1 MTAQKII
8 QDFEEYMTKYGG
20 SYDVWYIGI
29 TSDINQRLF
38 VEHQVHENGDVWIY
52 TPADSNE
59 IARSVEK
66 YFVDLGCDGGT
77 GGGDN
82 SSKTVYSYKKNLH
95 TNP

>member
-1 MTAQKII
+1 MTGQKIV
-8 QDFEEYMTKYGG
+8 QDFKEYINGG
-20 SYDVWYIGI
+20 SYNSWYIGI

-38 VEHQVHENGDVWIY
+38 IDHNVLEKGGTWIHAS
-52 TPADSNE
+52 ADSND

-66 YFVDLGCDGGT
+66 YFLDLGCDGGT

-82 SSKTVYSYKKNLH
+82 TSETVYAYKKNSN